1 MCKGLFWLLYW
12 RLCAETR
19 LSRRYLY
26 IEEKNPDKTPFR
38 AAVTVM
44 TEKVARSASQ
54 QYLSPSRF
62 AIKPP
67 GKEKKETKKKAPS
80 RLKRNACHAPP
91 GAPFPETFEGS

>member
-1 MCKGLFWLLYW
+1 MYSSLL
-12 RLCAETR
+12 LCAKICFGSCIGDCAETR

-38 AAVTVM
+38 AAVNVM

-67 GKEKKETKKKAPS
+67 GKEKKETKKRP
-80 RLKRNACHAPP
+80 LPD
-91 GAPFPETFEGS
+91 

>member
-1 MCKGLFWLLYW
+1 MCKDLFWLLYW

-19 LSRRYLY
+19 LLRRYLY

-44 TEKVARSASQ
+44 TEKVARSAPQ

-67 GKEKKETKKKAPS
+67 GKEKKETKKRP
-80 RLKRNACHAPP
+80 LPD
-91 GAPFPETFEGS
+91 

>member
-1 MCKGLFWLLYW
+1 MCKDLFWLLYW

-67 GKEKKETKKKAPS
+67 SKEKKRDKKK
-80 RLKRNACHAPP
+80 
-91 GAPFPETFEGS
+91 GPFPTEKKRLSCTSGSPLPGDF